1 MAVDTRNQELFR
13 VTAPDLTTWR
23 DAFLT
28 ATKAASR
35 SPATLAIYGRVLAAF
50 VAFCSA
56 RGVATVEAIDPG
68 IIREHLLAV
77 AEGHA
82 PSTVHRHYRT
92 IKTWLRWY
100 EEEDAPDG
108 WRNPI
113 RRVKAPKVPEQLQDP
128 APLEDLAALV
138 KVADVRDRAILLV
151 LVDTGLRA
159 GELVA
164 LNAADFDQAE
174 GVLFVRHGK
183 GGLARVAPLGPR
195 ARRALRQWLRT
206 RPDDGPALFCGA
218 DGRRLTYWGLREI
231 LRRLSARSGVKAPK
245 LHSIRRAFGLGMLR
259 AGTDLLTVSR
269 LLGHSSPSQTPKY
282 LKQAIADLRAAVE
295 RGSVAD
301 RL

>member
-1 MAVDTRNQELFR
+1 MAADTRNQELFSLAA
-13 VTAPDLTTWR
+13 TDLITWQQS
-23 DAFLT
+23 FIT
-28 ATKAASR
+28 ATKAAGR
-35 SPATLAIYGRVLAAF
+35 SPATLTVYGRVLTAF

-77 AEGHA
+77 SEHHA

-92 IKTWLRWY
+92 LKTFLYWY
-100 EEEDAPDG
+100 EAEDAPDG

-113 RRVKAPKVPEQLQDP
+113 RRVKAPKVPEQLLDP
-128 APLEDLAALV
+128 APLDDLAALV
-138 KVADVRDRAILLV
+138 KAADVRDRAILLV

-164 LNAADFDQAE
+164 LNVTDFDQAE
-174 GVLFVRHGK
+174 AVLFVRHGK

-195 ARRALRQWLRT
+195 ARRALRQWLRV
-206 RPDDGPALFCGA
+206 RPDDGPAMFCSA
-218 DGRRLTYWGLREI
+218 DSGRLTYWGLREI
-231 LRRLSARSGVKAPK
+231 LRRLSIQAKVKAPT

-295 RGSVAD
+295 RASVAD